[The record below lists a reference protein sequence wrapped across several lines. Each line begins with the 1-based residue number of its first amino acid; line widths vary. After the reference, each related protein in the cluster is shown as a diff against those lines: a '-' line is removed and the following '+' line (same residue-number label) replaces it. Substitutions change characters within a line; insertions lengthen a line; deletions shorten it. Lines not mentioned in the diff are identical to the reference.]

1 MTGEIEGDKSMR
13 RSGSWSP
20 LSHGQ
25 EALWFLWKLVPRTWA
40 YNTVLPFRVRGALDP
55 AALRRALQTL
65 SDRHPGLRMELRE
78 EGGSPSQ
85 RPLEQHAVHLEEI
98 DATGWSEGRLDEA
111 LGEAARRPFDLEGD
125 ATLRT
130 TLFRCASDRHA
141 FIVVA
146 HHIVSDLWS
155 FIVLMDEL
163 RQLYPAERDGRD
175 AQLPPL
181 PVEYVDY
188 VRQQRQAA
196 DGESGRLLWE
206 YWQQELSGE
215 LAVLDLPTDHSRPLL
230 QSFDGGTVVR
240 RMDAQL
246 SRSIKQL
253 AGKERVTP
261 FMALL
266 AAYQVLLGRY
276 TGQESFAIGSP
287 TYGRDRAE
295 VQGVVGD
302 FINMVPMRADLSG
315 SPTFRQ
321 LLARVR
327 AQVVSTIKHQDYPFS
342 LLVDRLHL
350 PRDLSRSP
358 IFQTTFVLQKFHR
371 YQELSRALLPGE
383 DEQPIPFADLTLEP
397 VPLPQ
402 QEGQFDL
409 NVEMK
414 EDDQGR
420 LVGAWK
426 YASALF
432 DAATIERVA
441 GHYETLLREI
451 VANPD
456 RPTAELPLLGGEESR
471 QVIES
476 AQGPA
481 VELPA
486 AATVCALFE
495 EQAARR
501 GDQLAVTCGDEAVT
515 YAQLVG
521 RVTRLAG
528 ALAAAGVGRDV
539 LVAVLLPRG
548 LDFVTALLAIA
559 KAGGAF
565 LPLDPRHPAS
575 RFAQI
580 MESSGTGFILTTG
593 TLSPDFAEGIAAVDE
608 RRRPGVLRVE
618 ELAVASPA
626 ATLPAVDGGD
636 LAYVM
641 YTSGSTGAPKG
652 VMVEHCGMVNHVL
665 GKLSDLGM
673 DERDVLA
680 QNGPPTFDIVVWQC
694 LAPLAIGGRVVV
706 FPDEVAEDPAR
717 LLAEVEA
724 RGVTV
729 LQFVPS
735 MLHALL
741 EEASSRGGAKPALG
755 TLRWMV
761 PTGEA
766 LPTELCRR
774 WLALYPHIPLL
785 NTYGS
790 TECSDDQCH
799 YPLHRLGPAD
809 EAVSVTSIGTPIRN
823 MTAYV
828 LDANLAPVP
837 VGVVGDL
844 YIGGVGVGRGY
855 LGDPRRTAGAFIPD
869 PFSNRPGAR
878 LYWTRDLARRRSDG
892 NLDFLSRS
900 DDMIK
905 LRGLRIEPG
914 EIAAA
919 LSRHPAVSAAAV
931 VAREHPSGERVLVA
945 YVVASKGAEVTPG
958 MDELRHFLAGRL
970 PQSMVPAF
978 YLFLDALPLTANGK
992 LDQRRL
998 PIPQWQA
1005 ASAEALVAPRTPTEE
1020 LMVEIWREVLAIG
1033 EIGVTQD
1040 FFAIGGD
1047 SIRSIQIVARSKRA
1061 GLHLRPSDLFQH
1073 STIAALAALADAN
1086 ALAVAEVSAIASL
1099 PSLQISAEHLAL
1111 AFEQVEFDEG

>member
-1 MTGEIEGDKSMR
+1 MR

-25 EALWFLWKLVPRTWA
+25 EALWFLWKLVPHTWA
-40 YNTVLPFRVRGALDP
+40 YNTVLPFRIRGPLDA
-55 AALRRALQTL
+55 AALRRALQKL
-65 SDRHPGLRMELRE
+65 SDRHPGLRMEFRE
-78 EGGSPSQ
+78 EGGHPSQ
-85 RPLEQHAVHLEEI
+85 RPLEQHPVHLQEI
-98 DATGWSEGRLDEA
+98 DAAGWSDDRLHEA
-111 LGEAARRPFDLEGD
+111 SSEAARYPFDLEAD

-130 TLFRCASDRHA
+130 TLFRRAPDEHA
-141 FIVVA
+141 FLVVA

-155 FIVLMDEL
+155 FIILMDEL
-163 RQLYPAERDGRD
+163 RHLYPAERDGRD

-181 PVEYVDY
+181 PVDYVDY

-196 DGESGRLLWE
+196 DGEGGQRLWE

-230 QSFDGGTVVR
+230 QTFHGGTIVR
-240 RMDAQL
+240 RMDAEL
-246 SRSIKQL
+246 TRSLKQL

-276 TGQESFAIGSP
+276 TGQESFSIGSP

-302 FINMVPMRADLSG
+302 FINMVPMRTDLSG
-315 SPTFRQ
+315 APTFRQ
-321 LLARVR
+321 LLGRVR
-327 AQVVSTIKHQDYPFS
+327 AQVVATIKHQDYPFS

-371 YQELSRALLPGE
+371 YPELSRALLP
-383 DEQPIPFADLTLEP
+383 DQNEQPIPFADLTLEP

-420 LVGAWK
+420 LAGAWK
-426 YASALF
+426 YASDLF
-432 DAATIERVA
+432 DATTIARMA

-451 VANPD
+451 IADPD
-456 RPTAELPLLGGEESR
+456 RPTIELPLLSSEESR
-471 QVIES
+471 EVVER
-476 AQGPA
+476 AHGPA
-481 VELPA
+481 IELPA
-486 AATVCALFE
+486 APTVCALFE
-495 EQAARR
+495 AQAVRR
-501 GDQLAVTCGDEAVT
+501 GDQIAVSCGDDRVT
-515 YAQLVG
+515 YARLSA
-521 RVTRLAG
+521 RVRVMAG
-528 ALAAAGVGRDV
+528 ALAAAGVGRGM

-548 LDFVTALLAIA
+548 LDFVAALLAIA

-580 MESSGTGFILTTG
+580 MESSGTAFVLTTG
-593 TLSPDFAEGIAAVDE
+593 ALSPDFAEGIAAVDE

-618 ELAVASPA
+618 ELS
-626 ATLPAVDGGD
+626 TLPSAAMLPTMDGGD

-652 VMVEHCGMVNHVL
+652 VMVEHRGMVNHVL

-694 LAPLAIGGRVVV
+694 LAPLVVGGRVVICT
-706 FPDEVAEDPAR
+706 DEVAEDPAR

-724 RGVTV
+724 QGVTV

-741 EEASSRGGAKPALG
+741 EETSSRGGTKPVLA

-799 YPLHRLGPAD
+799 YALHHLGPAD
-809 EAVSVTSIGTPIRN
+809 EAVSVTSIGTPIQN

-828 LDANLAPVP
+828 LDSNLAPVP

-844 YIGGVGVGRGY
+844 YIGGIGVGRGY
-855 LGDPRRTAGAFIPD
+855 LGDPVRTAGAFIPD
-869 PFSNRPGAR
+869 PFSNHPGAR
-878 LYWTRDLARRRSDG
+878 LYRTRDLARRRSDG

-914 EIAAA
+914 EIASA

-945 YVVASKGAEVTPG
+945 YVVASKDAEVTPG
-958 MDELRHFLAGRL
+958 NEELRHFLAGRL

-978 YLFLDALPLTANGK
+978 SLFLDALPLTANGK

-998 PIPQWQA
+998 PIPQWQV
-1005 ASAEALVAPRTPTEE
+1005 ASAEELVAPRTPTEE
-1020 LMVEIWREVLAIG
+1020 LMAEIWREVLATAA
-1033 EIGVTQD
+1033 IGVTQD

-1047 SIRSIQIVARSKRA
+1047 SIRSIQIVARAKRA

-1073 STIAALAALADAN
+1073 STIAALAALADVN
-1086 ALAVAEVSAIASL
+1086 AGAEAPAAASL
-1099 PSLQISAEHLAL
+1099 PSLQISEEHLAL